1 MLENWEH
8 VRPFVDKLQQDGSC
22 PFSTS
27 ALATALDG
35 DGEDIG
41 EFALHL
47 QFAVL
52 KDVGSKLIK
61 VTYALEGERLELFVA
76 YRRIMEVREFGY
88 ALNLKVLLEQIKGVL
103 NGTFTEAPS
112 AINRKLLPTVSKLVR
127 DNLTPRK
134 GMRLAKKF
142 GHDRFYGVV
151 ADDGD
156 EVLDPDEPGKTT
168 MQFHVVY
175 TDGDEE
181 TMTTKEVKEHYAE
194 FTDDRYISNLEA
206 LVPAF
211 DYLESRLTGTC
222 RSESH
227 SCMESLNIA
236 R

>member
-1 MLENWEH
+1 MNQ
-8 VRPFVDKLQQDGSC
+8 LQQSGIC
-22 PFSTS
+22 PSSTA

-35 DGEDIG
+35 AGENVG

-47 QFAVL
+47 QFAAL

-61 VTYALEGERLELFVA
+61 ATYALEGERLELLVA
-76 YRRIMEVREFGY
+76 HRRIKEVR
-88 ALNLKVLLEQIKGVL
+88 ALGNALKVLLKQIKGVL
-103 NGTFTEAPS
+103 DGTFTESPS
-112 AINRKLLPTVSKLVR
+112 AINRELLPTVSKLVR
-127 DNLTPRK
+127 DNMNPRK
-134 GMRLAKKF
+134 GMHLAKKF
-142 GHDRFYGVV
+142 GRDRFYAVV

-156 EVLDPDEPGKTT
+156 EVPDPDEPGETT

-194 FTDDRYISNLEA
+194 FTDDRYMSNLEA
-206 LVPAF
+206 LIPAF

>member
-1 MLENWEH
+1 VLENWEH
-8 VRPFVDKLQQDGSC
+8 VRPLVNQLKQDGSC
-22 PFSTS
+22 PSSTS

-47 QFAVL
+47 QFAAL

-61 VTYALEGERLELFVA
+61 ATYALEGERLELLVA
-76 YRRIMEVREFGY
+76 HRRIKEVRAFGT
-88 ALNLKVLLEQIKGVL
+88 ALKLLLEQIKGVL

-112 AINRKLLPTVSKLVR
+112 AINRQLLPTVSKLVR

-142 GHDRFYGVV
+142 GRDRFYAIV

-194 FTDDRYISNLEA
+194 FTDDMYISNLEA

-227 SCMESLNIA
+227 SCVESLNIA